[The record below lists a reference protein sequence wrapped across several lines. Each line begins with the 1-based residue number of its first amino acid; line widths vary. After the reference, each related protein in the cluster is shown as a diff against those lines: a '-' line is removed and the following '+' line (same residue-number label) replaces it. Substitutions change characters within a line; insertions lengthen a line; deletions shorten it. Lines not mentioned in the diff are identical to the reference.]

1 MQCFVVKVCL
11 LCVRE
16 NVWRCLAV
24 RAKTA
29 RDANAVAQRRRRK
42 RLAQT
47 RRETEALRN
56 AERRRER
63 RRETRETHRQQERKR
78 HENREEGEEQTG
90 SVTSTPWNR
99 IQGCETKQ
107 RLTPQKLPSELR
119 SK

>member
-1 MQCFVVKVCL
+1 M
-11 LCVRE
+11 
-16 NVWRCLAV
+16 
-24 RAKTA
+24 RAKRA

-90 SVTSTPWNR
+90 QSPAHLGTGFKGVRRSKGSPP
-99 IQGCETKQ
+99 K
-107 RLTPQKLPSELR
+107 KLQSELR